1 MTLEYIGYF
10 LVAILGL
17 VIIVK
22 IFAWPL
28 AVLTKLILNGIMG
41 AVLLVLVNM
50 IGGIFNLQ
58 IGINAV
64 TALIAGFFGV
74 PGVIFL
80 IIFSLL
86 L

>member
-1 MTLEYIGYF
+1 MEYIGYF
-10 LVAILGL
+10 LAAILGL

-28 AVLTKLILNGIMG
+28 AVLTKLIINGVVG
-41 AVLLVLVNM
+41 AILLVLVNAV
-50 IGGIFNLQ
+50 GGLFNLQ

-80 IIFSLL
+80 IIFSLFL
-86 L
+86 